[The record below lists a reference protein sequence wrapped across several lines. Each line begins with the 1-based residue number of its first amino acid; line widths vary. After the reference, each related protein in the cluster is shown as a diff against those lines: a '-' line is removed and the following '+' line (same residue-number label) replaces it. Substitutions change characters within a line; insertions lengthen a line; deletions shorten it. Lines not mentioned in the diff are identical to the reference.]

1 MVTHDNIEEVLR
13 AKLLALRVQA
23 YPRLYQ
29 LIDFKVHEIKLNR
42 WILVPGAGEARKED
56 LNMSNEL
63 VNERLIERV
72 RKESILS
79 PQFDYF
85 YMFDARQVIPMIRQL
100 CAFVLRERL
109 RHFLSVLRE
118 PISLTIFTL

>member
-13 AKLLALRVQA
+13 AKLLALRVQT

-72 RKESILS
+72 RKERILS

-85 YMFDARQVIPMIRQL
+85 YMFDARQVIPMVRQL